1 MINDSNQDVPGR
13 WARPVYLSIGW
24 VFVALGIAGAFLPVL
39 PTTPFLLVALWAFT
53 RSSPAAAA
61 WLRAHPR
68 LGPYITDWQDSG
80 IIPLR
85 AKILALAMMTASFA
99 WLALATDAS
108 IYVKIGVGVILLGA
122 AAFISSRPS

>member
-1 MINDSNQDVPGR
+1 MSV
-13 WARPVYLSIGW
+13 GW

-53 RSSPAAAA
+53 KSSPAAAA
-61 WLRAHPR
+61 WLRAHAK
-68 LGPYITDWQDSG
+68 LGPYITDWQDEG

-85 AKILALAMMTASFA
+85 AKILALAMMCASFA

-108 IYVKIGVGVILLGA
+108 AYVKIGVGVILLGA
-122 AAFISSRPS
+122 AAFISTRPS